1 MVIDGGIASVGSAN
15 IDVRSFKLDFE
26 VNTIVYD
33 AAFAEELREE
43 IHKDSMKS
51 ELLTQEKYDQRGT
64 SIKFKE
70 GIARLISPLL

>member
-1 MVIDGGIASVGSAN
+1 MVIDSGIASVGSAN

-33 AAFAEELREE
+33 SDFAEQVREAFYQ
-43 IHKDSMKS
+43 DSMRS
-51 ELLTQEKYDQRGT
+51 ELLTQEKYNQRGT
-64 SIKFKE
+64 WIKFKE